1 MPISEQQIAD
11 RLQGV
16 EKRISLACQAHQCSP
31 PLLLAVSKTRTAEN
45 IRTLY
50 SSAIKNFG
58 ENYLQEAL
66 DKQQQL
72 SDCDICWH
80 FIGPIQS
87 NKSRAVAEHFHWVH
101 SVDRLK
107 LAKRLSNQR
116 PSALPALQ
124 ICLQINIDNETS
136 KSGFTAN
143 ETISAAVEISQLPNL
158 TLRGLMCI
166 PQKRDTVA
174 EQRLPFEK
182 VAALLS
188 TINQQLPNGTPK
200 LDTLSMGMSD
210 DIEAAIAEGAT
221 FVRVGTALFGP
232 RQHR

>member
-16 EKRISLACQAHQCSP
+16 EKRISLACQTHQRETPS
-31 PLLLAVSKTRTAEN
+31 LLAVSKTRTAES
-45 IRTLY
+45 IRTLH

-72 SDCDICWH
+72 TDCDICWH

-116 PSALPALQ
+116 PSTLPSLQ

-136 KSGFTAN
+136 KSGFTVDEALG
-143 ETISAAVEISQLPNL
+143 TAVEISQLPNIR
-158 TLRGLMCI
+158 LRGLMCI
-166 PQKRDTVA
+166 PQKRDTFA
-174 EQRLPFEK
+174 EQRQPFAK
-182 VAALLS
+182 VAALLA
-188 TINQQLPNGTPK
+188 TINQQLPNDTPK

-210 DIEAAIAEGAT
+210 DIEAAIAEGT
-221 FVRVGTALFGP
+221 TIVRVGTALFGP
-232 RQHR
+232 RQYT

>member
-11 RLQGV
+11 RQQGV
-16 EKRISLACQAHQCSP
+16 EKRISLACQKHQRSIP
-31 PLLLAVSKTRTAEN
+31 TLLAVSKTRTAEN

-50 SSAIKNFG
+50 SSSIKNFG

-72 SDCDICWH
+72 TDCNICWH

-116 PSALPALQ
+116 PSTLPPLQ
-124 ICLQINIDNETS
+124 ICLQVNIDNETS
-136 KSGFTAN
+136 KSGFMIDEAVN
-143 ETISAAVEISQLPNL
+143 AAIEISQLPNL
-158 TLRGLMCI
+158 RLRGLMCI
-166 PQKRDTVA
+166 PQKRETFA
-174 EQRLPFEK
+174 EQRQPFEK
-182 VAALLS
+182 VARLLS
-188 TINQQLPNGTPK
+188 SINQQLPRHTLA

-210 DIEAAIAEGAT
+210 DIEAAIAEGT
-221 FVRVGTALFGP
+221 TIIRIGTALFGP
-232 RQHR
+232 RQ

>member
-11 RLQGV
+11 RQQDV
-16 EKRISLACQAHQCSP
+16 EKRISLACQTHQRSIP
-31 PLLLAVSKTRTAEN
+31 MLLAVSKTRTAED

-50 SSAIKNFG
+50 SSSIKDFG

-72 SDCDICWH
+72 SDCDISWH

-101 SVDRLK
+101 SIDRLK

-116 PSALPALQ
+116 PSTLPSLQ
-124 ICLQINIDNETS
+124 ICLQINIDDESS
-136 KSGFTAN
+136 KSGFTVDEAA
-143 ETISAAVEISQLPNL
+143 SAAIEISQLPNL
-158 TLRGLMCI
+158 RLRGLMCI
-166 PQKRDTVA
+166 PQKRETLA
-174 EQRLPFEK
+174 EQRQPFAK
-182 VAALLS
+182 VATLLS
-188 TINQQLPNGTPK
+188 TINQQLPKDTPI

-210 DIEAAIAEGAT
+210 DIEAAIAEGT
-221 FVRVGTALFGP
+221 TIVRIGTALFGP
-232 RQHR
+232 RQ

>member
-16 EKRISLACQAHQCSP
+16 EKRISLACQAHQRSAP
-31 PLLLAVSKTRTAEN
+31 SLLAVSKTRTAES
-45 IRTLY
+45 IRALY
-50 SSAIKNFG
+50 SSSIKNFG

-72 SDCDICWH
+72 TDCDIDWH

-116 PSALPALQ
+116 PSTLPALQ
-124 ICLQINIDNETS
+124 ICLQINIDNEPS
-136 KSGFTAN
+136 KSGFTVDEA
-143 ETISAAVEISQLPNL
+143 ISAAVEISQLPNL
-158 TLRGLMCI
+158 RLRGLMCI
-166 PQKRDTVA
+166 PQKQDTVA
-174 EQRLPFEK
+174 EQRLPFAK
-182 VAALLS
+182 VAELLS
-188 TINQQLPNGTPK
+188 TINQQLPEDTPK
-200 LDTLSMGMSD
+200 MDTLSMGMSE

-221 FVRVGTALFGP
+221 IVRVGTALFGP
-232 RQHR
+232 RQYN

>member
-1 MPISEQQIAD
+1 PS
-11 RLQGV
+11 
-16 EKRISLACQAHQCSP
+16 
-31 PLLLAVSKTRTAEN
+31 LLAVSKTRTAES
-45 IRTLY
+45 IRSLH
-50 SSAIKNFG
+50 SSTIKNFG

-72 SDCDICWH
+72 TDCDIYWH

-116 PSALPALQ
+116 PSTLPFLQ

-136 KSGFTAN
+136 KSGFTVDEAV
-143 ETISAAVEISQLPNL
+143 SAAIEISQLPNL
-158 TLRGLMCI
+158 RLRGLMCI
-166 PQKRDTVA
+166 PQKRETLA
-174 EQRLPFEK
+174 EQRQPFAK

-188 TINQQLPNGTPK
+188 TINNQLPGDTPK

-221 FVRVGTALFGP
+221 IIRIGTALFGP
-232 RQHR
+232 RQ

>member
-11 RLQGV
+11 RHQCV
-16 EKRISLACQAHQCSP
+16 EKRISLACQTHQRSIP
-31 PLLLAVSKTRTAEN
+31 ALLAVSKTRTAEN

-50 SSAIKNFG
+50 SSSIKDFG

-116 PSALPALQ
+116 PSTLPSLQ
-124 ICLQINIDNETS
+124 ICLQINIDDETS
-136 KSGFTAN
+136 KSGFTVDEAL
-143 ETISAAVEISQLPNL
+143 SAAIEISQLPNL
-158 TLRGLMCI
+158 RLRGLMCI
-166 PQKRDTVA
+166 PQKRETLT
-174 EQRLPFEK
+174 EQRQPFAK
-182 VAALLS
+182 VATLLS
-188 TINQQLPNGTPK
+188 TINQQLPKDTPT

-221 FVRVGTALFGP
+221 IVRIGTALFGP
-232 RQHR
+232 RQ